1 MPDHPLRPF
10 MLPILTAIAVAT
22 AFYVASEIFAPV
34 TLALVFG
41 VVLAPISRV
50 FVRFGLPNVL
60 AAFATLALFLTVVAT
75 LFTALSPIVDL
86 AINSAPDVWEEMK
99 TFVNDI
105 QSAIE
110 GIDQVASDV
119 SAAVSS
125 SGMAGSAGG
134 SNFVMP
140 SLTDLLAFAPTIGAQ
155 LLIFVGTLYFFLL
168 GREDIYDKAAR
179 TLPHLPEGALETAE
193 QDVSRYFLTITVIY
207 AIFATIVTGYLHLI
221 GLPAALLWG
230 SLAFLLNFILY
241 LGPILL
247 ACSLLIA
254 GVVAFDGI
262 YAILPAAGYLLMNMT
277 EGQFVTP
284 QLIGRS
290 MSINPMLVFLSLVF
304 WLWLWGPV
312 GAIIAIP
319 ILVWSLALRNERQ
332 QEIAEPQDLQKAA

>member
-1 MPDHPLRPF
+1 MLEHPLRPF

-41 VVLAPISRV
+41 VVLSPLSRV
-50 FVRFGLPNVL
+50 FLRFGLPNVL
-60 AAFATLALFLTVVAT
+60 SAFATLVIFLAIIAT
-75 LFTALSPIVDL
+75 LFTALSPIVRI
-86 AINSAPDVWEEMK
+86 AIDSAPAIWNELK
-99 TFVNDI
+99 SFAGDI
-105 QSAIE
+105 RRAAE
-110 GIDQVASDV
+110 GIDQVTSDV
-119 SAAVSS
+119 TAAVSS
-125 SGMAGSAGG
+125 SGTSSGG
-134 SNFVMP
+134 ANIVVP
-140 SLTDLLAFAPTIGAQ
+140 DITDLLTSAPAVGAQ

-168 GREDIYDKAAR
+168 GREDIYEKASR
-179 TLPHLPEGALETAE
+179 TLPHISKDLLEAAE

-207 AIFATIVTGYLHLI
+207 AIFATIVTGYFHLI
-221 GLPAALLWG
+221 GLPAPFLWG

-247 ACSLLIA
+247 ACSLLVA
-254 GVVAFDGI
+254 GIVAFDGI

-284 QLIGRS
+284 QLIGRT

-319 ILVWSLALRNERQ
+319 ILVWSLALRKERKDNFTATQ
-332 QEIAEPQDLQKAA
+332 LSQEAA